1 MTIIIILSVLMLLI
15 FILIL
20 IVSVV
25 KRNTSSLPDT
35 RNTLSSVNDNKRIK
49 DENIPEIIWTYEKD
63 RPTHITDL
71 VYKSWRQNNP
81 EYKINILRDNNI
93 GKYIDLNYYNFKSIS
108 RDNKIRL
115 IKYILLNTYGGVWID
130 SNIICLKPAS
140 MIFPIKNV
148 EIGAFYNTS
157 SKIMEEFFLICS
169 ENSTYIQKLMKY
181 VIKNPDKHIIVKKN
195 TKRYFKE
202 YLYISTPYLVSPS
215 SFGYKSN
222 NLCIQIN
229 NMNTPIEKNSFLNNL
244 ENELQD
250 IHNKNGNNK
259 SISHTRFEDLKKSGS
274 KLKILVIQNGAYDVL
289 PEFVKYSTEINKR
302 YCDKYGYRY
311 KYIEHDV
318 NEMPPYWLKVRDIY
332 DELNDIDNKS
342 YDYIMY
348 VDLDAIFYDFSYSI
362 EDVLYSL
369 NSTHDILIG
378 RDIHE
383 KNDANTGVF
392 LCKNSEF
399 SRTFCK
405 VWLSSC
411 LTDDNKLV
419 NNCKKWK
426 RNENTNKWVCNKCE
440 WAGKSYEQGVF
451 NEILHL
457 YKDNILILN
466 NSLFSNR
473 FINKKSYILHL
484 MVSSTEYRNIELK
497 KIRDKIMKD

>member
-1 MTIIIILSVLMLLI
+1 MNVIIILSIVLLLI
-15 FILIL
+15 FVVVF
-20 IVSVV
+20 IVSFYGNKSSTSVLN
-25 KRNTSSLPDT
+25 NTVINRSE
-35 RNTLSSVNDNKRIK
+35 NKSIR

-71 VYKSWRQNNP
+71 VYKSWKQNNP
-81 EYKINILRDNNI
+81 EYKINVLRDNNI

-130 SNIICLKPAS
+130 SNVVCLKPAS

-157 SKIMEEFFLICS
+157 SKNMEEFFLICS
-169 ENSTYIQKLMKY
+169 ENSKYIQNLMKY
-181 VIKNPDKHIIVKKN
+181 VIKNPDKRIVVKKN
-195 TKRYFKE
+195 ANRYFKE
-202 YLYISTPYLVSPS
+202 YKYVSTPYLLSPS
-215 SFGYKSN
+215 SAEYKST

-229 NMNTPIEKNSFLNNL
+229 NINMSIQKNSFLNIL
-244 ENELQD
+244 ENELKD
-250 IHNKNGNNK
+250 INTKNENDK
-259 SISHTRFEDLKKSGS
+259 SISHVRFENLKKSGK
-274 KLKILVIQNGAYDVL
+274 KLKILVIQNGAYKTL
-289 PEFVKYSTEINKR
+289 PEFVKYSTDINKK
-302 YCDKYGYRY
+302 YCDKYDYTY

-318 NEMPPYWLKVRDIY
+318 AEMPPYWLKVRDIY
-332 DELNDIDNKS
+332 DELNDIDNKN
-342 YDYIMY
+342 YNYIMY

-362 EDVLYSL
+362 EDVLHSL
-369 NSTHDILIG
+369 NSNHDILIG

-392 LCKNSEF
+392 MCKNNEF
-399 SRTFCK
+399 SRNFCK

-411 LTDDNKLV
+411 LTDNNKLV

-426 RNENTNKWVCNKCE
+426 RNENNGKWVCNKCE

-473 FINKKSYILHL
+473 FINKKSFILHL